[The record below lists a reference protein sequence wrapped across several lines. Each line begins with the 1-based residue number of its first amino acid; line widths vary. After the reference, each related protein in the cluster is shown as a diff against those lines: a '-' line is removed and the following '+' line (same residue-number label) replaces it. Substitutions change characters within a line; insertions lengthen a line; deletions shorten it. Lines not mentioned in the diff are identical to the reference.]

1 MVGGLALLVAAAGA
15 ATAGQAIN
23 TSDDTA
29 PAAQRAQGTYV
40 ASLSS
45 ASQAGQDVARVS
57 RSADRQRTVTV
68 APDNGLVTAA
78 EQLAAERSDKLRDA
92 ADEAELYAEELTS
105 DEWVAPTSGFTF
117 STAFGVPG
125 PYWASGYHTG
135 VDLSAPYGQP
145 VVAPAN
151 GVVSSAG
158 WDGAYGNQ
166 VRLQLENGDEIWL
179 NHMSA
184 IDVTAGQSLVKGQQV
199 GRVGAT
205 GNVSSPTAYHIHLE
219 YRLAADLGTGVDP
232 VPYFAEHG
240 VSL

>member
-15 ATAGQAIN
+15 ATAG
-23 TSDDTA
+23 TTMGDDTE
-29 PAAQRAQGTYV
+29 PSAQSSHGAYV

-45 ASQAGQDVARVS
+45 ASLAGRDATTQVS
-57 RSADRQRTVTV
+57 RSGSRLVAATPDR
-68 APDNGLVTAA
+68 LVSAA
-78 EQLAAERSDKLRDA
+78 ERQAAARSDKLRAA
-92 ADEAELYAEELTS
+92 ADDAELYAEELAS
-105 DEWVAPTSGFTF
+105 NVWIPPTRPYSF
-117 STAFGVPG
+117 STDFGVAG

-135 VDLSAPYGQP
+135 VDLSAGYGQP
-145 VVAPAN
+145 VVAPAT

-166 VRLQLENGDEIWL
+166 VRLRLDNGDEIWL

-184 IDVTAGQSLVKGQQV
+184 LDVTTGQSVVKGQQV

-205 GNVSSPTAYHIHLE
+205 GNVSSPTAYHVHLE
-219 YRLAADLGTGVDP
+219 YRLASDLDTGIDP

-240 VSL
+240 VTL